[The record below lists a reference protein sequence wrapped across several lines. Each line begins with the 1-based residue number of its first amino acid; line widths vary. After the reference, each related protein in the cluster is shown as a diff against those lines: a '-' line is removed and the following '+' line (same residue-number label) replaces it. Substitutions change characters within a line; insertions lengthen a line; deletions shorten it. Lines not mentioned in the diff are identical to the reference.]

1 MISKNQL
8 DLLQAMADVQAAT
21 SIQMVEDSY
30 LAEETDLEIGF
41 IQYALETLSQE
52 GYVHLERVERLSG
65 SGYMVSLLPKG
76 EALLQ
81 VISLS
86 KAKAK

>member
-1 MISKNQL
+1 MISKSQL
-8 DLLQAMADVQAAT
+8 DLLQAIADVQETA
-21 SIQMVEDSY
+21 SIQMVEDSH

-41 IQYALETLSQE
+41 VQYALETLNEE
-52 GYVHLERVERLSG
+52 GYVHLERLERLSG
-65 SGYMVSLLPKG
+65 SGYVVSLLPKG

-86 KAKAK
+86 KARAV

>member
-8 DLLQAMADVQAAT
+8 DLLQAIADIQESA
-21 SIQMVEDSY
+21 SIQMVEDGH
-30 LAEETDLEIGF
+30 LAEETDIEIGF
-41 IQYALETLSQE
+41 VQYALETLSEE

-65 SGYMVSLLPKG
+65 SGYIVALLPKG